1 MSQKH
6 FWGCKDMRFKLK
18 TKGFR
23 EKRLFFSQGCVYIF
37 LMRKLLHRRVRIFAI
52 NLELQR

>member
-1 MSQKH
+1 MNKKMSQKH

-23 EKRLFFSQGCVYIF
+23 EKR
-37 LMRKLLHRRVRIFAI
+37 
-52 NLELQR
+52 